1 MTEPLCVI
9 QNLNHVCLAVN
20 DIEETLD
27 FYQEMFG
34 IDRPE
39 VKYLEDQAVLATLVA
54 IGGSQLEF
62 IQPTDPDSGVA
73 KFINNRGEGMHH
85 ICFEVENL
93 SEKLKVF
100 EGAGEKIIVQMP
112 RDGLS
117 GQIAFIHPKSTRG
130 VLVELVDKSSTA
142 RDKKC

>member
-62 IQPTDPDSGVA
+62 IQSTDPDSGVA

-100 EGAGEKIIVQMP
+100 AVAGVKLIDQIP

-130 VLVELVDKSSTA
+130 VLVELVDKSSTV

>member
-73 KFINNRGEGMHH
+73 
-85 ICFEVENL
+85 
-93 SEKLKVF
+93 
-100 EGAGEKIIVQMP
+100 P
-112 RDGLS
+112 RRALM
-117 GQIAFIHPKSTRG
+117 
-130 VLVELVDKSSTA
+130 
-142 RDKKC
+142 RDTPTFLHA

>member
-1 MTEPLCVI
+1 MTKPLCVI

-27 FYQEMFG
+27 FYQETFG

-39 VKYLEDQAVLATLVA
+39 VKYLEDQAVLAAIVA

-62 IQPTDPDSGVA
+62 IQPTDSDSGVA
-73 KFINNRGEGMHH
+73 RFINSRGEGMHH

-93 SEKLKVF
+93 SDKLKTF
-100 EGAGEKIIVQMP
+100 AGAGVKLLDQTP

-117 GQIAFIHPKSTRG
+117 GEIAFIHPRSTRG
-130 VLVELVDKSSTA
+130 VLVELVDKSSTVG
-142 RDKKC
+142 R

>member
-100 EGAGEKIIVQMP
+100 AGAGVKLIDQIP

-130 VLVELVDKSSTA
+130 VLVELVDKSSTV

>member
-100 EGAGEKIIVQMP
+100 AVAGVKLIDQIP

-130 VLVELVDKSSTA
+130 VLVELVDKSSTV
-142 RDKKC
+142 RGKKC

>member
-1 MTEPLCVI
+1 MTESLCVI

-27 FYQEMFG
+27 FYQKTFG
-34 IDRPE
+34 IERPE
-39 VKYLEDQAVLATLVA
+39 VKYLEDQAVLAALVS

-93 SEKLKVF
+93 SEKLKIF
-100 EGAGEKIIVQMP
+100 SGAGVKLIDQMP

-130 VLVELVDKSSTA
+130 VLVELVDKSSTVM
-142 RDKKC
+142 DKTC

>member
-100 EGAGEKIIVQMP
+100 EGAGVKVIDQMP

>member
-100 EGAGEKIIVQMP
+100 EGAGVKLIDQMP

>member
-100 EGAGEKIIVQMP
+100 AVAGVKLIDQIP

-130 VLVELVDKSSTA
+130 VLVELVDKSSTV

>member
-1 MTEPLCVI
+1 MTESLCVI

-27 FYQEMFG
+27 FYQKTFG
-34 IDRPE
+34 IERPE
-39 VKYLEDQAVLATLVA
+39 VKYLEDQAVLAALVS

-93 SEKLKVF
+93 SEKLKIF
-100 EGAGEKIIVQMP
+100 SGAGVKLIDQMP

-130 VLVELVDKSSTA
+130 VLVELVDKSSTV
-142 RDKKC
+142 RDKTC

>member
-27 FYQEMFG
+27 FYQETFG

-39 VKYLEDQAVLATLVA
+39 VKYLEDQAVLAALVS

-62 IQPTDPDSGVA
+62 IQPTDPASGVA
-73 KFINNRGEGMHH
+73 NFINNRGEGMHH

-93 SEKLKVF
+93 SEKLKIF
-100 EGAGEKIIVQMP
+100 SGAGVKLIDQMP

-117 GQIAFIHPKSTRG
+117 GQIAFIHPKATRG
-130 VLVELVDKSSTA
+130 VLVEVVDKSSTV
-142 RDKKC
+142 RDKTC